1 MQWQKMGPRAKL
13 PLVKKFAWT
22 TALFLVIMAPLWL
35 AAKTSK
41 KSVAPGKTDIE
52 NPIDKMIFALG
63 GEKFLAL
70 SGVQIAGH
78 GTLMGKNPVKIDFA
92 QEGAKLRS
100 QIETSFWISTEV
112 FDGESGW
119 RRFGAEKPFKL
130 TQSPLQLFAQNG
142 LSRLQ
147 NIRNDYTEIV
157 RDTLIDK
164 TRCFWIKSYDST
176 AGELWVFIDE
186 ETYRPR
192 ELFSPANGITAT
204 LSAYEPAEGIWF
216 PRQITVRR
224 SAQNYLDLQLDT
236 VAVNPAFPDSFFAFP
251 EE

>member
-1 MQWQKMGPRAKL
+1 
-13 PLVKKFAWT
+13 VKKLAWT
-22 TALFLVIMAPLWL
+22 TAVFLILLAPVWM
-35 AAKTSK
+35 AAKSTK
-41 KSVAPGKTDIE
+41 KPTRPGKADIE
-52 NPIDKMIFALG
+52 NPISKMIFALG

-78 GTLMGKNPVKIDFA
+78 GTLAGKSPVKIDFA
-92 QEGAKLRS
+92 QEGEKLRS
-100 QIETSFWISTEV
+100 QIETSFWSSTEV

-130 TQSPLQLFAQNG
+130 AQSPLQLFAQNG

-147 NIRNDYTEIV
+147 KIGNEYSEIG

-164 TRCFWIKSYDST
+164 TRCFWVKSFDST
-176 AGELWVFIDE
+176 SGELWIFIDE
-186 ETYRPR
+186 STYRPK
-192 ELFSPANGITAT
+192 ELYSPANGITAA
-204 LSAYEPAEGIWF
+204 LAAYEPAEGIYF

-224 SAQNYLDLQLDT
+224 GSQSYLELSLDT

-251 EE
+251 AE